1 MNKESGTKIDKA
13 KVSKAMRSILEAIGE
28 DPDREGLRD
37 TPRRVA
43 DMYEEL
49 LEGYESEVDYTWF
62 TESTDLVVIAGIK
75 FYSLCEHHVLP
86 FMGLA
91 HVAYVPR
98 GKVIGLSKIPRIV
111 QKYARRL
118 QIQERMTHQIAQE
131 IMETTGSPDV
141 MVVTEAYHLCVI
153 MRGAK
158 NTAAMVSMGLRG
170 AFKTDKELRGE
181 VYEMIRPY
189 RLPKWVL

>member
-1 MNKESGTKIDKA
+1 MNKESIGKIDKA
-13 KVSKAMRSILEAIGE
+13 KISRAMRSILEAIGE
-28 DPDREGLRD
+28 NPEREGLRD

-62 TESTDLVVIAGIK
+62 TESTDLVVIAGIR

-91 HVAYVPR
+91 HVAYIPR

-141 MVVTEAYHLCVI
+141 MVITEAYHLCVI

-158 NTAAMVSMGLRG
+158 NTAGMVSLGLRG
-170 AFKTDKELRGE
+170 AFKTDRELREE
-181 VYEMIRPY
+181 VYEMINPY
-189 RLPKWVL
+189 RLPKWML

>member
-1 MNKESGTKIDKA
+1 
-13 KVSKAMRSILEAIGE
+13 MRSILEAIGE
-28 DPDREGLRD
+28 NPEREGLRD

-62 TESTDLVVIAGIK
+62 TESTDLVVIAGIR

-91 HVAYVPR
+91 HVAYIPR

-118 QIQERMTHQIAQE
+118 QNQERMTHQIAQE

-141 MVVTEAYHLCVI
+141 MVITEAYHLCVI

-158 NTAAMVSMGLRG
+158 NTAGMVSLGLRG
-170 AFKTDKELRGE
+170 AFKTDRELREE
-181 VYEMIRPY
+181 VYEMINPY
-189 RLPKWVL
+189 RLPKWML

>member
-1 MNKESGTKIDKA
+1 MNKESIGKIDKA
-13 KVSKAMRSILEAIGE
+13 KISRAMRSILEAIGE
-28 DPDREGLRD
+28 NPEREGLRD

-62 TESTDLVVIAGIK
+62 TESTDLVVIAGIR

-91 HVAYVPR
+91 HVAYIPR

-118 QIQERMTHQIAQE
+118 QNQERMTHQIAQE

-141 MVVTEAYHLCVI
+141 MVITEAYHLCVI

-158 NTAAMVSMGLRG
+158 NTAGMVSLGLRG
-170 AFKTDKELRGE
+170 AFKTDRELREE
-181 VYEMIRPY
+181 VYEMINPY
-189 RLPKWVL
+189 RLPKWML

>member
-1 MNKESGTKIDKA
+1 VNKESIGKIDKA
-13 KVSKAMRSILEAIGE
+13 KISRAMRSILEAIGE
-28 DPDREGLRD
+28 NPEREGLRD

-62 TESTDLVVIAGIK
+62 TESTDLVVIAGIR

-91 HVAYVPR
+91 HVAYIPR

-141 MVVTEAYHLCVI
+141 MVITEAYHLCVI

-158 NTAAMVSMGLRG
+158 NTAGMVSLGLRG
-170 AFKTDKELRGE
+170 AFKTDRELREE
-181 VYEMIRPY
+181 VYEMINPY
-189 RLPKWVL
+189 RLPKWML

>member
-1 MNKESGTKIDKA
+1 MNKESIGKIDKA
-13 KVSKAMRSILEAIGE
+13 KISRAMRSILEAIGE
-28 DPDREGLRD
+28 NPEREGLRD

-62 TESTDLVVIAGIK
+62 TESTDLVIIAGIR

-91 HVAYVPR
+91 HVAYIPR

-141 MVVTEAYHLCVI
+141 MVITEAYHLCVI

-158 NTAAMVSMGLRG
+158 NTAGMVSLGLRG
-170 AFKTDKELRGE
+170 AFKTDRELREE
-181 VYEMIRPY
+181 VYEMINPY

>member
-1 MNKESGTKIDKA
+1 MNKESIGKIDKA
-13 KVSKAMRSILEAIGE
+13 KISRAMRSILEAIGE
-28 DPDREGLRD
+28 NPEREGLRD

-62 TESTDLVVIAGIK
+62 TESTDLVVIAGIR

-91 HVAYVPR
+91 HVAYIPR

-141 MVVTEAYHLCVI
+141 MVITEAYHLCVI

-158 NTAAMVSMGLRG
+158 NTAGMVSLGLRG
-170 AFKTDKELRGE
+170 AFKTDRELREE
-181 VYEMIRPY
+181 VYEMINPY

>member
-13 KVSKAMRSILEAIGE
+13 KVSKAMRSILEAIGGE
-28 DPDREGLRD
+28 DPDREGGLRD

-86 FMGLA
+86 FMGGLA
-91 HVAYVPR
+91 HVAYVR
-98 GKVIGLSKIPRIV
+98 A
-111 QKYARRL
+111 AR
-118 QIQERMTHQIAQE
+118 
-131 IMETTGSPDV
+131 
-141 MVVTEAYHLCVI
+141 
-153 MRGAK
+153 
-158 NTAAMVSMGLRG
+158 
-170 AFKTDKELRGE
+170 
-181 VYEMIRPY
+181 
-189 RLPKWVL
+189 

>member
-1 MNKESGTKIDKA
+1 VNKESIGKIDKA
-13 KVSKAMRSILEAIGE
+13 KISRAMRSILEAIGE
-28 DPDREGLRD
+28 NPEREGLRD

-62 TESTDLVVIAGIK
+62 TESTDLVVIAGIR

-91 HVAYVPR
+91 HVAYIPR

-141 MVVTEAYHLCVI
+141 MVITEAYHLCVI

-158 NTAAMVSMGLRG
+158 NTAGMVSLGLRG
-170 AFKTDKELRGE
+170 AFKTDRELREE
-181 VYEMIRPY
+181 VYEMINPY